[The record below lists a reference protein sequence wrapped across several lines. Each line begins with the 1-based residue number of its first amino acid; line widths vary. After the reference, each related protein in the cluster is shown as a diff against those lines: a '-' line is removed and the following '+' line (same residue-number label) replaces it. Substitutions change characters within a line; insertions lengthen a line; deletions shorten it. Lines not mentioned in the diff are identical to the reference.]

1 MAIRSAI
8 SIGNLLL
15 DLSNY
20 RHGKSA
26 NQKEARD
33 AIIANQGKKLV
44 TLASDILENGLNP
57 SDLPIVVDAEDG
69 NGNFIVI
76 EGNRRLTAA
85 KLLIEP
91 ELGQGT
97 SIYNAFK
104 RLSKSHG
111 DAIPKVFECVVVP
124 SKTAG
129 LTWINRKHASGLEG
143 AGTEHWSAIAKAR
156 AEVEQGIARPDLDAI
171 NFVLSNPNLE
181 NELKN
186 HLEGS
191 DFRITTLNRILTTQE
206 AQPNL
211 GIAIKDGK
219 LVANKNSE
227 WLMTTLTEI
236 INVIAKEEYEGEK
249 FTVENIYSLNKRIQ
263 FIDSIVKKQPQSK
276 VSKSEWIVSGSPI
289 ASKRS
294 TSEVKSTKKP
304 SKPSTDT
311 TEDRSELIPK
321 KFKLELPSGKINDV
335 WDELKKLDVV
345 KYRHAVSVLFRV
357 FLEFSLDH
365 YVKKFEIELP
375 KNGKGQTVDSL
386 KTRLEHVLKHV
397 KSTKLMADGE
407 LKPLNHAISNK
418 NSLLAPDTLN
428 AYVHS
433 SWLNPDPL
441 QLKLTWNNAELFIER
456 LWQSKK

>member
-1 MAIRSAI
+1 MTIRSAI

-15 DLSNY
+15 DLNNY

-26 NQKEARD
+26 SQKEARD
-33 AIIANQGKKLV
+33 AIIVDQGKKLV

-57 SDLPIVVDAEDG
+57 SDLPIVIDADDG

-97 SIYNAFK
+97 PIYNAFK
-104 RLSKSHG
+104 RLSKAHG
-111 DAIPKVFECVVVP
+111 DAIPKVFDCVVVP
-124 SKTAG
+124 SKKIG
-129 LTWINRKHASGLEG
+129 LIWINRKHASGLEG
-143 AGTEHWSAIAKAR
+143 AGTEGWSSIAKAR
-156 AEVEQGIARPDLDAI
+156 AEAEQGAARPDLDVI
-171 NFVLSNPNLE
+171 NFVLSNPALDS
-181 NELKN
+181 ELRE

-191 DFRITTLNRILTTQE
+191 GFSITTLNRILTTQE

-211 GIAIKDGK
+211 GISIKDGK
-219 LVANKNSE
+219 LVTCENAD
-227 WLMTTLTEI
+227 WLRTVLTEI
-236 INVIAKEEYEGEK
+236 VNVIAKGEHDGNK
-249 FTVENIYSLNKRIQ
+249 FTERNIDALEKRVQ
-263 FIDSIVKKQPQSK
+263 FVDSITSRQPKVKKL
-276 VSKSEWIVSGSPI
+276 KSQWVVSGSPI
-289 ASKRS
+289 TSKRS
-294 TSEVKSTKKP
+294 APEVKTSKRP

-335 WDELKKLDVV
+335 WNELKKLDVV

-365 YVKKFEIELP
+365 YIQKFDITLP
-375 KNGKGQTVDSL
+375 KDGKGRAVDSL
-386 KTRLEHVLKHV
+386 KTRLERVLTHA
-397 KSTKLMADGE
+397 KSTKLMTDGE
-407 LKPLNHAISNK
+407 LKPINAAVSNK

>member
-26 NQKEARD
+26 SQKEARD
-33 AIIANQGKKLV
+33 AIIADQGKKLV
-44 TLASDILENGLNP
+44 SLANDILENGLNP

-76 EGNRRLTAA
+76 EGNRRLTTA

-97 SIYNAFK
+97 PIYNAFK
-104 RLSKSHG
+104 RLSKAHG
-111 DAIPKVFECVVVP
+111 DAIPKVFDCVVVP
-124 SKTAG
+124 SKKIG

-143 AGTEHWSAIAKAR
+143 AGTEGWSSIAKAR
-156 AEVEQGIARPDLDAI
+156 AEADQGAARPDLDVV
-171 NFVLSNPNLE
+171 NFVLSNPDLDG
-181 NELKN
+181 ELRE

-191 DFRITTLNRILTTQE
+191 GFSITTLNRILTTQE

-211 GIAIKDGK
+211 GVSIKDGR
-219 LVANKNSE
+219 LVSNENVD
-227 WLMTTLTEI
+227 WLRTVLTEI
-236 INVIAKEEYEGEK
+236 VNVIAKGEHDGNK
-249 FTVENIYSLNKRIQ
+249 FTERNIDALEKRIQ
-263 FIDSIVKKQPQSK
+263 FVDSITSRWPRSKK
-276 VSKSEWIVSGSPI
+276 SKSEWIVSGSPVTG
-289 ASKRS
+289 KRP
-294 TSEVKSTKKP
+294 TTEIKPTRKP
-304 SKPSTDT
+304 STPSTDT

-357 FLEFSLDH
+357 FLEFSLDC
-365 YVKKFEIELP
+365 YIQKFDIDLP
-375 KNGKGQTVDSL
+375 RDGRGRTIDSL
-386 KTRLEHVLKHV
+386 KTRLERVLTHITE
-397 KSTKLMADGE
+397 SKLMTDEE
-407 LKPLNHAISNK
+407 LKPIRQAISNK
-418 NSLLAPDTLN
+418 ESLLAPDTLN

-433 SWLNPDPL
+433 PWLNPDPI
-441 QLKLTWNNAELFIER
+441 QLKVAWNNAQLFIEK

>member
-20 RHGKSA
+20 RHGKSKS
-26 NQKEARD
+26 QKEARD
-33 AIIANQGKKLV
+33 AIIADQGKKLV
-44 TLASDILENGLNP
+44 TLASDILANGLNP
-57 SDLPIVVDAEDG
+57 SDLPLVIDAEDG

-91 ELGQGT
+91 ELAQGT
-97 SIYNAFK
+97 PIYNAFK
-104 RLSKSHG
+104 RLIKAHG
-111 DAIPKVFECVVVP
+111 YAIPKVFYCVVVP
-124 SKTAG
+124 SKEIG
-129 LTWINRKHASGLEG
+129 LIWINRKHASGLDG
-143 AGTEHWSAIAKAR
+143 AGTESWSSIAKAR
-156 AEVEQGIARPDLDAI
+156 AEAEQGVDRPDLDVV
-171 NFVLSNPNLE
+171 NFVLSNPDLDDD
-181 NELKN
+181 LRV

-191 DFRITTLNRILTTQE
+191 SFSITTLNRILTTQE

-211 GIAIKDGK
+211 GITIKDGK
-219 LVANKNSE
+219 LISNQNAD
-227 WLMTTLTEI
+227 WLMTIFTEI
-236 INVIAKEEYEGEK
+236 INVIAKGEHDGNK
-249 FTVENIYSLNKRIQ
+249 FTERNIDALEKRVQ
-263 FIDSIVKKQPQSK
+263 FIDSITSIHPKGKK
-276 VSKSEWIVSGSPI
+276 SKSEWIVSGSPS

-294 TSEVKSTKKP
+294 TPEIKPVKKP
-304 SKPSTDT
+304 SKSSTDT
-311 TEDRSELIPK
+311 TEDRAELIPK

-335 WDELKKLDVV
+335 WDELKRLDVI

-365 YVKKFEIELP
+365 YVKKFQIGLP

-397 KSTKLMADGE
+397 KSTKLMSDSE
-407 LKPLNHAISNK
+407 LKPINQAISNK